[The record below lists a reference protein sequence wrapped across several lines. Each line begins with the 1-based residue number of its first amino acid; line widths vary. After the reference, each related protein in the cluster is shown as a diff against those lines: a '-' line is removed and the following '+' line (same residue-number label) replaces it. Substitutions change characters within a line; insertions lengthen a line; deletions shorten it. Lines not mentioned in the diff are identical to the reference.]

1 VVGYQIQVKTGRYP
15 GETILPG
22 HLEVPPDCLFKLP
35 DRVDVKGFRRIKGHA
50 DIPALVAALENY
62 EQGTEELCRL
72 RPEEET
78 GTRGH

>member
-1 VVGYQIQVKTGRYP
+1 LKYRLIAFSSCQT
-15 GETILPG
+15 ELM
-22 HLEVPPDCLFKLP
+22 
-35 DRVDVKGFRRIKGHA
+35 KGFRRIKGHA